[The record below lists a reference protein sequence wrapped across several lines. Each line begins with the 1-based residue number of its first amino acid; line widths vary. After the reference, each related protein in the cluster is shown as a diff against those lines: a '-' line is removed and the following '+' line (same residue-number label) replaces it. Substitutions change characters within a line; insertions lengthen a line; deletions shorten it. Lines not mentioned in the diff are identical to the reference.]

1 MRRTLRLLGCVLA
14 LLFSEA
20 SAAELAD
27 IVGRTDSA
35 TRWEKRAEHDAEGAR
50 TIDVDLASQTW
61 RGKVWHHALHVTV
74 PDHPRHPD
82 MAVLVISGD
91 GTRSFVDDAR
101 LAADA
106 GVAVAVLN
114 NVPNQPLWHAR
125 EDDLIAYTFEQYLKT
140 QDFDWPL
147 LFPMTRAAVRAMDAV
162 TDLAARER
170 GLAIRRFIVTG
181 ASKRGWTTWLTAAVD
196 ARVVGIAP
204 VVFDNVNFAAQMRNQ
219 MAVWGRYSEML
230 GDYTERSLQAMIE
243 TERGRALVSRVDPY
257 AYREALARPAK
268 LLVNGSND
276 PYWELDAVNV
286 YWSDLGGAKSLLAVP
301 NAGHD
306 AGSDSR
312 VPPTLA
318 AFVARIAEGRPMP
331 NLHWV
336 DSSEPAVAAFDS
348 DEEPTAVRL
357 WCTESP
363 TRDFRRARWVS
374 RTAARRGDRFVAE
387 TPAPERGFAACFAEA
402 EYATPRG
409 PLTLSTPVR
418 ITASPGIASP

>member
-1 MRRTLRLLGCVLA
+1 
-14 LLFSEA
+14 
-20 SAAELAD
+20 
-27 IVGRTDSA
+27 
-35 TRWEKRAEHDAEGAR
+35 
-50 TIDVDLASQTW
+50 
-61 RGKVWHHALHVTV
+61 
-74 PDHPRHPD
+74 
-82 MAVLVISGD
+82 
-91 GTRSFVDDAR
+91 
-101 LAADA
+101 
-106 GVAVAVLN
+106 
-114 NVPNQPLWHAR
+114 
-125 EDDLIAYTFEQYLKT
+125 
-140 QDFDWPL
+140 
-147 LFPMTRAAVRAMDAV
+147 
-162 TDLAARER
+162 
-170 GLAIRRFIVTG
+170 
-181 ASKRGWTTWLTAAVD
+181 
-196 ARVVGIAP
+196 
-204 VVFDNVNFAAQMRNQ
+204 MRNQ

-257 AYREALARPAK
+257 AYRETLARPAK

-286 YWSDLGGAKSLLAVP
+286 YWSELGGAKSLLAVP

-402 EYATPRG
+402 EYAAPRG

-418 ITASPGIASP
+418 ITASPGLRRVP